1 MNKLNTALNNTSS
14 FTDLYTITKDI
25 KEGVSFFGF
34 RYVSVQGY
42 RGRVHIDKLSLAI
55 QSVIKKNCD
64 YDEINRAKL
73 KEISFKIT
81 DLYKS
86 NDKTLKQK
94 NIITRLFCEIR
105 DSCRCIKEQGVGPRF
120 QWEMGSENKLYKL
133 YTANQYLSSF
143 GVDPTKE
150 KNLVPGLLFRY
161 LTIWY
166 APSKKKRKSPEEIAL
181 KKLRKNHFYVG
192 IPDTEN
198 KV

>member
-1 MNKLNTALNNTSS
+1 MTKLNTALNNTSS

-55 QSVIKKNCD
+55 QSVIKKNCN
-64 YDEINRAKL
+64 YDEINRAQL

-81 DLYKS
+81 NLYKS

-105 DSCRCIKEQGVGPRF
+105 DSCRSIKEQGVGPRF
-120 QWEMGSENKLYKL
+120 QWEKGIRGRLYDF

-150 KNLVPGLLFRY
+150 KNLVPGLLFGY
-161 LTIWY
+161 LTVWH
-166 APSKKKRKSPEEIAL
+166 APSKKKRKSPEEIEL
-181 KKLRKNHFYVG
+181 KKRIEKFYFS
-192 IPDTEN
+192 PFDHQ
-198 KV
+198 KA